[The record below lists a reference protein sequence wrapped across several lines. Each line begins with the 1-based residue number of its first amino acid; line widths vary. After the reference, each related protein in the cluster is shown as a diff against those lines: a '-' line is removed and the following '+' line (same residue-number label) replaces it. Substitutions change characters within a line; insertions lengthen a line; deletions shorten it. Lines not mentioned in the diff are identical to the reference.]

1 MPFFPS
7 IIKRQSG
14 TLIAS
19 LHAGMQFT
27 QPREENMHMVKRYI
41 YDVYAGLV
49 IICAAFFIS
58 AGLQVALPYVN
69 P

>member
-1 MPFFPS
+1 
-7 IIKRQSG
+7 
-14 TLIAS
+14 
-19 LHAGMQFT
+19 
-27 QPREENMHMVKRYI
+27 MHMVKRYI